1 MSHLNVSTYDKTGKK
16 IDLEQIILPDD
27 LSEKIL
33 RLVNKEIIPGSV
45 LNGTN

>member
-1 MSHLNVSTYDKTGKK
+1 MSQFNVSTYDKSGKK
-16 IDLEQIILPDD
+16 IDLEKILLPDD